1 MKLTL
6 AIVGEYII
14 TTLRIIEF
22 IILLPIIITG
32 LAIAQILAWLDI

>member
-6 AIVGEYII
+6 AIVGEYIM
-14 TTLRIIEF
+14 TTLKIIEF

-32 LAIAQILAWLDI
+32 LIIAQISVWLDI